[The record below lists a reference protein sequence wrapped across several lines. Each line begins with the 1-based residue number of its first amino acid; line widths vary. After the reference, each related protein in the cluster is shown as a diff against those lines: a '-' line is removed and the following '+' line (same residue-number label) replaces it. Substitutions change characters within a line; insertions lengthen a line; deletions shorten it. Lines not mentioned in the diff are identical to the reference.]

1 MYVVHQPT
9 FSPDTT
15 PNLLLIAIMIL
26 GSACS
31 VKSDDH
37 IMAKSAT
44 EFSTVLAWY
53 LRWEIFRN
61 MHLQSDDL
69 WMFQA
74 LLLLETYEKT
84 YASRT
89 LHERAHIHHATTIT
103 LMRRGSFLL
112 GRSPSNSPPS
122 YQESFSSGKSIKR
135 SFAEVW
141 RDEWI
146 RKEATRRV
154 AFAAFMIDS
163 THAAMFGHS
172 MVMATHEMR
181 LILPCDEA
189 LWSATS
195 ADEVWKIETALR
207 SNGIRPLSFL
217 EGLRRSLNGQEV
229 YTNAFGQSIL
239 LSGLLSASWHMR
251 QRDLQLNSLEVGSYG
266 KERGNKWRRSI
277 ARSVDLWKLVYD
289 QADKNMPD
297 NVVRYSR
304 SEDVVAQCRAA
315 LYHLARISM
324 HVDII
329 ECQVFAGAKRVLG
342 RMIQKQE
349 VEKSR
354 MWIRNTW
361 APTTEARKATFYALR
376 FLCSVFHNTERA
388 GQVYNRHFVVDY
400 ATSKAALSMHRWVLY
415 SAGLVVWCYSYAVDG
430 ATHATR
436 SMDSSIDDDIQD
448 MQGFLERVDNIKT
461 PEDIAYYR
469 LNSCAGM
476 LKVLR
481 YIFRMG
487 TWELLHEG
495 ADLLTNCVGLIGR
508 GE

>member
-1 MYVVHQPT
+1 
-9 FSPDTT
+9 
-15 PNLLLIAIMIL
+15 
-26 GSACS
+26 
-31 VKSDDH
+31 
-37 IMAKSAT
+37 
-44 EFSTVLAWY
+44 
-53 LRWEIFRN
+53 
-61 MHLQSDDL
+61 
-69 WMFQA
+69 
-74 LLLLETYEKT
+74 
-84 YASRT
+84 
-89 LHERAHIHHATTIT
+89 
-103 LMRRGSFLL
+103 
-112 GRSPSNSPPS
+112 
-122 YQESFSSGKSIKR
+122 
-135 SFAEVW
+135 
-141 RDEWI
+141 
-146 RKEATRRV
+146 
-154 AFAAFMIDS
+154 
-163 THAAMFGHS
+163 
-172 MVMATHEMR
+172 
-181 LILPCDEA
+181 
-189 LWSATS
+189 
-195 ADEVWKIETALR
+195 
-207 SNGIRPLSFL
+207 
-217 EGLRRSLNGQEV
+217 
-229 YTNAFGQSIL
+229 
-239 LSGLLSASWHMR
+239 
-251 QRDLQLNSLEVGSYG
+251 
-266 KERGNKWRRSI
+266 
-277 ARSVDLWKLVYD
+277 
-289 QADKNMPD
+289 MPD

-354 MWIRNTW
+354 AWIRNTW